1 MKQKLYING
10 LWKEGHDKELE
21 LCSPYSGEKIASVA
35 CASLEQADEAIHH
48 AAAAK
53 TAMRALSSYERSRIL
68 EQVGE
73 LLITRREEAARLISL
88 ECAKPIKAA
97 FVEVD
102 RTATTFKLAA
112 EEAKRIYGEMIPT
125 DSVPGGEQRL
135 AFTKKEPVGVVG
147 AITPFNFPMN
157 LVAHKLGPAFA
168 AGNCVVLKPAEQTPL
183 SALFIADLFHEAGLP
198 AGALNVVCARGKA
211 VAEYIVKDERVN
223 YVSFTGSPAVGEQVR
238 SNARLKRVTLELGSN
253 SAVIIDR
260 DTELEK
266 VAARCVAGAFSNQ
279 GQVCISLQRM
289 YVIEELFDVFI
300 DRVAALAE
308 QLVVGDPLD
317 PATDVSAMIHPS
329 SIERSL
335 SWVHEAMQQGAAL
348 VAGGYAKGRLMQPT
362 ILINVPE
369 TAKVMQEEVFSPIVC
384 INPVSSI
391 EQAIELVNQ
400 SCYGLQAGIY
410 TKQLETALYAGDMLQ
425 AGGIIINDIP
435 TFRLDHLP
443 YGGWKN
449 SGIGR
454 EGIKYAMEEV
464 CETKLIIMN
473 RS

>member
-1 MKQKLYING
+1 MKQKLFING
-10 LWKEGHDKELE
+10 QWNNGQEQELE
-21 LCSPYSGEKIASVA
+21 LYSPYSGERIASVA
-35 CASLEQADEAIHH
+35 CASLAQADEAIHY
-48 AAAAK
+48 AALAK
-53 TAMRALSSYERSRIL
+53 TVMRALTSYERSRIL
-68 EQVGE
+68 EQVSA
-73 LLITRREEAARLISL
+73 LLIARREEAARLISL
-88 ECAKPIKAA
+88 ESAKPMKAA
-97 FVEVD
+97 IVEVD

-183 SALFIADLFHEAGLP
+183 SALFIAELFHEAGLP
-198 AGALNVVCARGKA
+198 AGALNVVTSRGKEI
-211 VAEYIVKDERVN
+211 AEYIVKDERVS
-223 YVSFTGSPAVGEQVR
+223 YISFTGSPAVGEQVR

-279 GQVCISLQRM
+279 GQVCISLQRI
-289 YVIEELFDVFI
+289 YVMEELFDAFLE
-300 DRVAALAE
+300 RFAAYTG

-317 PATDVSAMIHPS
+317 PATDVSAMISPS
-329 SIERSL
+329 AIERSL
-335 SWVHEAMQQGAAL
+335 LWVHEAMQQGASI
-348 VAGGYAKGRLMQPT
+348 VAGGYAKGRLMLPT
-362 ILINVPE
+362 ILVNVPE
-369 TAKVMQEEVFSPIVC
+369 TAKVMQEEVFAPIVC
-384 INPVSSI
+384 INRVSSI

-400 SCYGLQAGIY
+400 SQYGLQAGIY

-454 EGIKYAMEEV
+454 EGIKYAMEEM